1 MEEAGGRK
9 RALRRSTQAVQRG
22 RYQEP
27 YALGV
32 QRPAWVHPDP
42 VFDPGA
48 ARWASFP
55 TIPLDQRGP
64 GDEYV
69 EARDRGELD
78 AWLRE
83 QNPSPEHFSDDEE
96 KEEDERLES
105 VREAKG
111 EDEGEGLSTNMDW
124 GSPEPG
130 EVEPIA
136 WAHLGHGAQWV
147 LLEVLCDSKTFAS
160 ATRALGLTTPEVIDF
175 VVVYIQYHRQIQEW
189 AETCDQMSASE
200 LLDLI
205 HGQGPSRNGVN
216 VLHQPDLPTHT
227 IKPDE
232 YKKACQYLRQT
243 GLGEHI
249 RGLGKCRGI
258 SEGFLQIPIERE
270 ILASCIAILENG
282 KNGSDVHDI
291 DNTSHNGRQTWHDQY
306 DEKHRELVKR
316 VLQIQAY
323 LPILDLTTGIQAS
336 TPSATDPT
344 EQHSTP
350 TPESVSEPH
359 NAGQVYAQNNPMFGE
374 NSQYAWVFDN
384 LDMDELYDPTE
395 VHKYRNRPAVSYESF
410 QSAADGA
417 PENTQVQDDDQHE
430 EYPLPDDQALD
441 EAFHEAQDNNLPD
454 ALLFPFEGLL
464 SEAEELMPCP
474 FFADPEPTVD
484 HTLISTN
491 PSLPVLQAQDEG
503 QLAPQSASSAVPQPF
518 ISYIDEVDPNRKPSD
533 SPAYEYFQSADY
545 KTLLYS
551 NHPDWFVDEMLLP
564 VVRPEVPSIQATAH
578 QSVVQE
584 ASQQE
589 NNLEANSNVNLSA
602 NSDAS
607 SKANSKGDA
616 NINSNAAAN
625 ANPSAA
631 PNSNL
636 NMEPSHPTPST
647 DTSGAPGVSEVSEA
661 PAVSHAPKLFDAP
674 GFSAVANI
682 PQSSTITEPSKVSR
696 VPGSSEASAV
706 STAKEPR
713 FALKT
718 PVLPAQEEITFYNTP
733 AVVARD
739 SRPRTVIDLTDDSA
753 RPTAATP
760 ARPMANTPARPA
772 VAPPTRNTN
781 TARTPAMR
789 MDSPEAPSTKSSAKP
804 SRKRAADD
812 SDGDYV
818 PKPKRARPAKKAA
831 AVLPQPQVMG
841 PDGVLIPVKR
851 GRGRPRKYPRPED
864 IAAAQAAAAANQA
877 SVSQAAT
884 NQAAT
889 NQAATN
895 QAATNQAATNQA
907 VTNQATTDQTAAKQT
922 DTNPAATNQADT
934 NQATAKRSTNQAMAM
949 QTPANSSPV
958 LNAATPP
965 ANDPIPSTE
974 PMLPQAAKGAAPS
987 RRRRNKTKTNQSTES
1002 SRQASVDQPHMQR
1015 IAQYQDR
1022 MTPVSR
1028 YSNEPSNSYTG
1039 SRADVR
1045 PTTSYERM
1053 PASFITEM
1061 RPSGT
1066 DLRQSSLPGAYEP
1079 LSSYATFPAP
1089 EPRAG
1094 IHQPTSYERTP
1105 HPSSFGTR
1113 PSAAEPRQSSTPRAY
1128 QPSNSYTAMETAST
1142 EYSRRQDEIQER
1154 MPTASASRMQS
1165 SASALRQSSVPS
1177 PYSNPNPFS
1186 ALETDFTTYG
1196 RQPGRQERKP
1206 TSSTSTMQPPATDA
1220 RQLSLPGA
1228 YSRPPALTPQPDIEI
1243 LEPSM
1248 PARAPALN
1256 RSSFQQSSDTAA
1268 SNNSSRKVDPKDP
1281 GPPRRDKLGRLFP
1294 PQYETYE
1301 QFWVSVPDGAD
1312 YALKM
1317 VEKGWPSDIAMQ
1329 LARERIA
1336 MNMASWPNSI
1346 YSLHYKPTPAP
1357 TPFPGVTAS
1366 IRREIEA
1373 EKAAAAQKR
1382 KENEQAD
1389 K

>member
-96 KEEDERLES
+96 KEEDERPES

-160 ATRALGLTTPEVIDF
+160 ATRALGLTTPDVIDF
-175 VVVYIQYHRQIQEW
+175 VVAYVQYHRQIQEW
-189 AETCDQMSASE
+189 AETCDQMGASE

-205 HGQGPSRNGVN
+205 HGQGPSRDSVN

-249 RGLGKCRGI
+249 RGLEKCRGI

-270 ILASCIAILENG
+270 ILASCIAILEKG
-282 KNGSDVHDI
+282 KNGSDVHAI
-291 DNTSHNGRQTWHDQY
+291 DNPIHSGPQTWLYQY
-306 DEKHRELVKR
+306 DEKHHELVKR
-316 VLQIQAY
+316 MLQIQPY
-323 LPILDLTTGIQAS
+323 LPILDLTTGSQAS

-344 EQHSTP
+344 EQQGTSTS
-350 TPESVSEPH
+350 ESVSEPH
-359 NAGQVYAQNNPMFGE
+359 NAGQVYTQNNPMFGE
-374 NSQYAWVFDN
+374 NNQYAWVFDN

-410 QSAADGA
+410 QSAADGN

-430 EYPLPDDQALD
+430 EYPLPDDQGLN

-464 SEAEELMPCP
+464 PEAEELMPCP
-474 FFADPEPTVD
+474 FFAEPEPPVD
-484 HTLISTN
+484 HTRISTN
-491 PSLPVLQAQDEG
+491 PSLPVLKAHDED

-578 QSVVQE
+578 QSIAQE

-589 NNLEANSNVNLSA
+589 NNLEANSNVNLNA
-602 NSDAS
+602 NSNANSNAD
-607 SKANSKGDA
+607 SKADA

-625 ANPSAA
+625 ANPSAT

-636 NMEPSHPTPST
+636 NMEPSHSMPSA
-647 DTSGAPGVSEVSEA
+647 DTSAVPGMSEVSEA
-661 PAVSHAPKLFDAP
+661 PAVSQASKLFDAP

-682 PQSSTITEPSKVSR
+682 PQSPTISEASKVSR
-696 VPGSSEASAV
+696 VPGSSKVSAV

-713 FALKT
+713 FALKAPMP
-718 PVLPAQEEITFYNTP
+718 PVQEEITFYNTP

-739 SRPRTVIDLTDDSA
+739 SRPRTVIDLTDDAA
-753 RPTAATP
+753 RPT
-760 ARPMANTPARPA
+760 ANTPARPV
-772 VAPPTRNTN
+772 VAPPARNTN
-781 TARTPAMR
+781 TARTPAMG
-789 MDSPEAPSTKSSAKP
+789 MDSPEAPSTKSSTKP

-812 SDGDYV
+812 SDGEYV

-841 PDGVLIPVKR
+841 TDGVLIPVKR

-864 IAAAQAAAAANQA
+864 IAAAQAAAAQAQAAANQA
-877 SVSQAAT
+877 VTNQAAMDQT
-884 NQAAT
+884 AANQTAANQAAT
-889 NQAATN
+889 NQATVKRA
-895 QAATNQAATNQA
+895 
-907 VTNQATTDQTAAKQT
+907 TNQATT
-922 DTNPAATNQADT
+922 
-934 NQATAKRSTNQAMAM
+934 M

-965 ANDPIPSTE
+965 ANNPVPSTE

-1015 IAQYQDR
+1015 VAQYQDR

-1028 YSNEPSNSYTG
+1028 YSNEPSNSY
-1039 SRADVR
+1039 SDFRADVR
-1045 PTTSYERM
+1045 PTKSYERM
-1053 PASFITEM
+1053 PASFVTEM

-1094 IHQPTSYERTP
+1094 VHQPTSYERTP
-1105 HPSSFGTR
+1105 HPTSFGTR
-1113 PSAAEPRQSSTPRAY
+1113 PSAAEPRLSSTPRAY
-1128 QPSNSYTAMETAST
+1128 QPSNLYTAMESAST

-1165 SASALRQSSVPS
+1165 SASELRQSSVPS
-1177 PYSNPNPFS
+1177 PYLNPNPFS
-1186 ALETDFTTYG
+1186 ALETDFTTHG

-1206 TSSTSTMQPPATDA
+1206 TSLTSTMQPPATDA
-1220 RQLSLPGA
+1220 RQSSLPGA

-1248 PARAPALN
+1248 PAKAPALN

-1281 GPPRRDKLGRLFP
+1281 GPPRQDKLGRLFP

-1301 QFWVSVPDGAD
+1301 EFWVMVPDGAD

-1346 YSLHYKPTPAP
+1346 YSLHYKPNAAP

>member
-83 QNPSPEHFSDDEE
+83 QNPSPEHFSNDEE
-96 KEEDERLES
+96 KEEDERPEG

-160 ATRALGLTTPEVIDF
+160 ATRALGLTTPDVIDF
-175 VVVYIQYHRQIQEW
+175 VVAYIQYHRLIQGW
-189 AETCDQMSASE
+189 AETCDKMGVSE

-205 HGQGPSRNGVN
+205 HGQGPSRDGVN
-216 VLHQPDLPTHT
+216 FLHQPDLPTHT

-232 YKKACQYLRQT
+232 YERACQYLCQT

-249 RGLGKCRGI
+249 RGLEKCRGI

-270 ILASCIAILENG
+270 ILASCIAILEKG
-282 KNGSDVHDI
+282 KNGPGVHDI
-291 DNTSHNGRQTWHDQY
+291 DNTSHNESQTWHDQY
-306 DEKHRELVKR
+306 DEKYHELMNR

-323 LPILDLTTGIQAS
+323 LPPLDLTKGSQAS
-336 TPSATDPT
+336 TSSATNPT
-344 EQHSTP
+344 EQHGTP

-359 NAGQVYAQNNPMFGE
+359 SAGQVYAQNNPMFGE
-374 NSQYAWVFDN
+374 NNQQYAWVFDN
-384 LDMDELYDPTE
+384 LDMDELYNPTE
-395 VHKYRNRPAVSYESF
+395 VHNYRNRPAVSYESF
-410 QSAADGA
+410 QSAPDGNL
-417 PENTQVQDDDQHE
+417 EVTQVQEYDQYE
-430 EYPLPDDQALD
+430 EYPFPDDQALN
-441 EAFHEAQDNNLPD
+441 EASHEAQDNNLPT
-454 ALLFPFEGLL
+454 APLFPFEGLL
-464 SEAEELMPCP
+464 PEAEDLMPCP
-474 FFADPEPTVD
+474 FFAEPEPPVD
-484 HTLISTN
+484 HTRISTN
-491 PSLPVLQAQDEG
+491 PSLPVLQAHDED
-503 QLAPQSASSAVPQPF
+503 QLTPQSASSAVPQPF

-533 SPAYEYFQSADY
+533 SPAYEYFKSADY
-545 KTLLYS
+545 KKHLYS
-551 NHPDWFVDEMLLP
+551 NYPDWFVDEMLLP
-564 VVRPEVPSIQATAH
+564 VVRPELPAIQATAH
-578 QSVVQE
+578 QSVAPE

-589 NNLEANSNVNLSA
+589 NNTEEDSNVNLNA
-602 NSDAS
+602 NSN
-607 SKANSKGDA
+607 ANSK
-616 NINSNAAAN
+616 AAAN
-625 ANPSAA
+625 ANPSAT

-661 PAVSHAPKLFDAP
+661 PAVSHHPKLFEAP

-682 PQSSTITEPSKVSR
+682 PQSSTISEASKVSR
-696 VPGSSEASAV
+696 VPGSSKVSAV
-706 STAKEPR
+706 STEKEPR
-713 FALKT
+713 LALKAPMP
-718 PVLPAQEEITFYNTP
+718 PVQEEITFYNTP

-739 SRPRTVIDLTDDSA
+739 SRPCTVIDLTDESA
-753 RPTAATP
+753 RPMAATP
-760 ARPMANTPARPA
+760 ARPV
-772 VAPPTRNTN
+772 VAPPSRNTN

-789 MDSPEAPSTKSSAKP
+789 MDSPEAPSTKSSTKP

-851 GRGRPRKYPRPED
+851 GRGRPRKYPRPEN
-864 IAAAQAAAAANQA
+864 IAAAQAAAAAANQA
-877 SVSQAAT
+877 AANQAAANQAATDQTATDQAAT
-884 NQAAT
+884 NQAAMNRAT
-889 NQAATN
+889 ASQATVKRATN
-895 QAATNQAATNQA
+895 QS
-907 VTNQATTDQTAAKQT
+907 TT
-922 DTNPAATNQADT
+922 
-934 NQATAKRSTNQAMAM
+934 M
-949 QTPANSSPV
+949 QTPANSSPI

-965 ANDPIPSTE
+965 ANNPVPSTE
-974 PMLPQAAKGAAPS
+974 PMLPQAAKGAVTS
-987 RRRRNKTKTNQSTES
+987 RRRRNKPKMNQSTES

-1015 IAQYQDR
+1015 ISQDQDR

-1028 YSNEPSNSYTG
+1028 YSNEPSNSYTDFK
-1039 SRADVR
+1039 ADVR

-1053 PASFITEM
+1053 PASFVTEM

-1094 IHQPTSYERTP
+1094 VRQPTSYERTP
-1105 HPSSFGTR
+1105 HPDSFGTR

-1128 QPSNSYTAMETAST
+1128 QPSNSYTAMETAPT
-1142 EYSRRQDEIQER
+1142 EYTRRQDEIQER

-1165 SASALRQSSVPS
+1165 SASELRQSSVPS

-1186 ALETDFTTYG
+1186 ALVTDFTTHG
-1196 RQPGRQERKP
+1196 RQPGSQERMP
-1206 TSSTSTMQPPATDA
+1206 ASSTSTVQPFATVEH
-1220 RQLSLPGA
+1220 QSSLPGA
-1228 YSRPPALTPQPDIEI
+1228 YSRPPALTPHPDIEI

-1248 PARAPALN
+1248 PAIVSALK
-1256 RSSFQQSSDTAA
+1256 RSSFQQSSHTAA
-1268 SNNSSRKVDPKDP
+1268 SNNSSSKFDLKAP
-1281 GPPRRDKLGRLFP
+1281 GPPRQDKLGRLFP

-1301 QFWVSVPDGAD
+1301 EFWVSVPDGAD

-1317 VEKGWPSDIAMQ
+1317 IEKGWSSDVAMQ

-1346 YSLHYKPTPAP
+1346 YSLHYKPNAAP